1 MTVPRLGCRVVS
13 GPPVVGGPRR
23 LLTPRLRRPHR
34 GQATPRPEAGGRMR
48 SKIVTL
54 VYLVVGVLVA
64 ASHHY
69 FAHASTLKPLLSALL
84 AVVLWPLLLLGIN
97 LHIK

>member
-1 MTVPRLGCRVVS
+1 MRT
-13 GPPVVGGPRR
+13 
-23 LLTPRLRRPHR
+23 
-34 GQATPRPEAGGRMR
+34 RMR
-48 SKIVTL
+48 SGFISL

-64 ASHHY
+64 SSHDY
-69 FAHASTLKPLLSALL
+69 FTNASTLRPLLSALL

>member
-1 MTVPRLGCRVVS
+1 M
-13 GPPVVGGPRR
+13 
-23 LLTPRLRRPHR
+23 RP
-34 GQATPRPEAGGRMR
+34 GLIG
-48 SKIVTL
+48 L
-54 VYLVVGVLVA
+54 VYLVVGVAVA

-69 FAHASTLKPLLSALL
+69 FKHASTLKPLLSALL